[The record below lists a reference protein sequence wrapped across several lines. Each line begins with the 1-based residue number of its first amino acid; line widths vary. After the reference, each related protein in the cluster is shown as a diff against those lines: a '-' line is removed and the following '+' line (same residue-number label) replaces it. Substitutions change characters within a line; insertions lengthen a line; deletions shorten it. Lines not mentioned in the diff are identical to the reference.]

1 METICGLENLEVQT
15 LPTVVTI
22 GMFDGVHLGHQAIM
36 QTVKSVA
43 ERRNARSA
51 VITFDRDPNEVV
63 NPGAARACITTLRQK
78 MAFIAAQGMD
88 MALVVRAN
96 PQILAT
102 PAEEFVS
109 DVVHGKLRA
118 AEVVVGRNF
127 AFGRDR
133 LGTVELLRQMSPML
147 GFAVTVVRPVVV
159 EGVVV
164 SSTQVRQLIAV
175 GDVEDARKLLGR
187 PFVLEGQVIA
197 GDGLGRTLGYP
208 TANLR
213 PADGQIVPAAGV
225 YAVSLR
231 GRRVGA
237 RGVANV
243 GTRPT
248 VGGAGFGVEAYIIG
262 FSGDIYGERIEVAFL
277 QRLRGE
283 IQFPDTDSLVRQ
295 IERDVKLAATLT
307 EDAAST
313 S

>member
-1 METICGLENLEVQT
+1 
-15 LPTVVTI
+15 
-22 GMFDGVHLGHQAIM
+22 
-36 QTVKSVA
+36 
-43 ERRNARSA
+43 
-51 VITFDRDPNEVV
+51 
-63 NPGAARACITTLRQK
+63 

-88 MALVVRAN
+88 MALVIRADQ
-96 PQILAT
+96 QILAT

-109 DVVHGKLRA
+109 DVVHAKLRA

-147 GFAVTVVRPVVV
+147 GFAVMVVRPVAVD
-159 EGVVV
+159 GVVV

-175 GDVEDARKLLGR
+175 GNVEDARKLLGR

-213 PADGQIVPAAGV
+213 PADGQIIPAAGV

-231 GRRVGA
+231 SRKVHA

-248 VGGAGFGVEAYIIG
+248 VSGAGFGVEAYIIG

-277 QRLRGE
+277 HRLRGE
-283 IQFPDTDSLVRQ
+283 IQFPDADRGRGKYELRTGEVLRAIHGRDMRRYERIPGRVICRLRWLVGEWR
-295 IERDVKLAATLT
+295 LT
-307 EDAAST
+307 
-313 S
+313 